1 MNTRIYHVAKQGDD
15 KNPGTREKPFLTIQR
30 AADLAGPGEK
40 IIVHEGE
47 YRE

>member
-1 MNTRIYHVAKQGDD
+1 MVMRIYHVAKQGDD
-15 KNPGTREKPFLTIQR
+15 KNPGTEQRPFLTIQR
-30 AADLAGPGEK
+30 AAELAGPGEK